1 LSDCIFATKACI
13 DNRKKNL
20 LNSNISSR
28 CLHNMNFSPLTAEIR
43 WWVWGT
49 HANFNGLGVLASLL
63 QRRPS
68 LEANQTLHDVW
79 PSPGLVCYIYTFG
92 GSCHLAENCPMQN
105 SLYVQV
111 LRSPIGLLAALMYGT
126 PAAGVSQ
133 TLRLG
138 TRNGITELLQRVHLY
153 STGRP
158 SRWAPARILVIVT
171 INDIKMNI

>member
-92 GSCHLAENCPMQN
+92 GSCHLAEFCPMQN

-133 TLRLG
+133 TLRRG